1 MQSTTET
8 AVPAE
13 DQATPAVDHRA
24 ETRTFIAC
32 ALLALLGAA
41 LAIAT
46 GTDNSPGGRI
56 RATLG
61 QAVLP

>member
-8 AVPAE
+8 SEHAE
-13 DQATPAVDHRA
+13 DLATPVVDHQA
-24 ETRTFIAC
+24 ETRTLIAC

-46 GTDNSPGGRI
+46 GGDNSPGGRI
-56 RATLG
+56 RTALG
-61 QAVLP
+61 QAVLS

>member
-8 AVPAE
+8 PEQAE
-13 DQATPAVDHRA
+13 DLATPTVDHQA
-24 ETRTFIAC
+24 ESRTFIAC

-56 RATLG
+56 RVALG
-61 QAVLP
+61 QAVLS